1 MGRKRAAPRLWLDQ
15 RPGRG
20 WCILDGG
27 EFIRTGCAESDRA
40 GAEKK
45 LAEYLGDKYK
55 PQPSEDPL
63 IVDTLLA
70 YGREHLANKRS
81 AKNAAYNIQSLS
93 QWWGAKA
100 VSDIN
105 PANCKSYAA
114 TKSAS
119 AARRDLE
126 VLRGAVNYWHRFKA
140 PLPVIPPVILPDKPE
155 PRDNWL
161 TRDEWAK
168 VLWQARRTPHL
179 GRFILLGI
187 YTGSR
192 SGVLLKLE
200 WSWIDLKHGVMAR
213 RAPRTA
219 EIRNKRTPKVRLGKR
234 IMAHLRRWYR
244 LDGKHRRFVC
254 HYNGQRI
261 IKLRRS
267 WIGAVKRA
275 KVQATPHTLRHS
287 RATWLMQKGV
297 DPWKAAGH
305 LGMTVD
311 TLLRTYGHHH
321 PDYQKEAAEI

>member
-15 RPGRG
+15 RTGRG
-20 WCILDGG
+20 WVILDGG
-27 EFIRTGCAESDRA
+27 QFIRTGCAESDRA

-55 PQPSEDPL
+55 PQRSVDPL

-70 YGREHLANKRS
+70 YGREHLANTRS

-105 PANCKSYAA
+105 RDNCKAYAA

-126 VLRGAVNYWHRFKA
+126 VLRAAINHWHRFHG
-140 PLPVIPPVILPDKPE
+140 PLTVIPPVIMPDKPE

-161 TRDEWAK
+161 TRDEWAQ
-168 VLWQARRTPHL
+168 VLREARRTPHL
-179 GRFILLGI
+179 ARFILIGI

-200 WSWIDLKHGVMAR
+200 WSWIDLKNGVMAR
-213 RAPRTA
+213 RAPRTT
-219 EIRNKRTPKVRLGKR
+219 ETKNKSTPKGRVGKR
-234 IMAHLRRWYR
+234 ILAHLRRWHR
-244 LDGKHRRFVC
+244 LDGKHRRYVC
-254 HYNGQRI
+254 HYNGQRVT
-261 IKLRRS
+261 KLRRS
-267 WIGAVKRA
+267 WASAMKKA
-275 KVQATPHTLRHS
+275 KIEATPHTLRHS

-305 LGMTVD
+305 LGMSV
-311 TLLRTYGHHH
+311 
-321 PDYQKEAAEI
+321 